1 MSDPIAGASSRSV
14 TLELETGPR
23 ADASVG
29 AEPSATGA
37 FREALEGS
45 RPEQSFGSA
54 LRGAVD
60 GIARDSQRIDGIVRR
75 AARGGTYSNEQLIA
89 IQATVYRHAQE
100 VELAAKLVDKL
111 SGSVKQV
118 LTSQQ

>member
-1 MSDPIAGASSRSV
+1 MSDPIAGASTRSL
-14 TLELETGPR
+14 TLELEAGAR
-23 ADASVG
+23 ADAAPATESSG
-29 AEPSATGA
+29 PSA
-37 FREALEGS
+37 FREALEDT
-45 RPEQSFGSA
+45 RPEASFGSA
-54 LRGAVD
+54 LRGAVE
-60 GIARDSQRIDGIVRR
+60 GIARDSQRIEGIVRR